1 MATKI
6 ETKAVAAKTVAKATA
21 KGSKVLSFDETKGI
35 IVERWAFEHLKPVK
49 RGGSLVGYRMDRE
62 LFRAADFKQVEKAVT
77 LAQTADMKLAAKA
90 NLKATKTL
98 TAKKK

>member
-6 ETKAVAAKTVAKATA
+6 ETKAVVAKTVAKATA
-21 KGSKVLSFDETKGI
+21 KGNKFLSFDGTKGI

-49 RGGSLVGYRMDRE
+49 RGGSLVGYKIDRE
-62 LFRAADFKQVEKAVT
+62 LFKAADFKQIEKAVT
-77 LAQTADMKLAAKA
+77 LAQSAEVKLAAKA
-90 NLKATKTL
+90 DLKVAKTI

>member
-6 ETKAVAAKTVAKATA
+6 ETKAVAAKTIAKATA

-35 IVERWAFEHLKPVK
+35 IVERWAFEHLKPIR

-90 NLKATKTL
+90 DLKATKTL